1 MTEIDPHLILWPMA
15 ALALLTF
22 AVLSI
27 MPVVRVVAVR
37 SGKARVGDF
46 RLGENDTVPDSV
58 RIINRNYMNLL
69 ELPVLFY
76 AAALIAF
83 ADHRVTAVTLC
94 LAWLFVALRL
104 AHSAVHLTVNIVL
117 LRMSLFGASVVAL
130 LFLWAAIFWQIAG
143 LGPHI

>member
-27 MPVVRVVAVR
+27 MPVVRVVVVR
-37 SGKARVGDF
+37 SGKARVSDF
-46 RLGENDTVPDSV
+46 RLGESEAVPETT

-83 ADHRVTAVTLC
+83 ADHRVTAVTLG

-143 LGPHI
+143 FGPHS

>member
-22 AVLSI
+22 VVLTI
-27 MPVVRVVAVR
+27 VPFVRVIAVR
-37 SGKARVGDF
+37 SGKARVSDF
-46 RLGENDTVPDSV
+46 RLGESDTVPDSV

-83 ADHRVTAVTLC
+83 ADHRVTALTLC

-104 AHSAVHLTVNIVL
+104 AHSAVHLTGNIVL

-143 LGPHI
+143 FGPHS